1 MDKKMDLNLIQTFLV
16 VAEYQSYTKA
26 ADHLGVTQPAVSA
39 SIKRLEQ
46 VVGKQLFVKQGR
58 GIAPTS
64 TAYQLMPQF
73 RQAVSIVDN
82 AISERT
88 SFQVC
93 CSETL
98 LHSLNPIENVV
109 FHESPPEKYLLFEQI
124 RQQKMDLV
132 IDTIITKNSSFV
144 IETAYDEPAMVIC
157 RQSHPRIQGSLS
169 KEAFYHENHCM
180 FSGKWNNTSGFEQL
194 AKEPIQERN
203 VEIVTSS
210 LAGMAMYVA
219 QRDCLGVVSR
229 SFAMKWSKA
238 LKLQVLDCPIEIERI
253 PYKFVYHKRDEHN
266 PAHQRLREQIQ
277 HQLESTNPAPID
289 L

>member
-1 MDKKMDLNLIQTFLV
+1 MNLNLIQTFLV

-26 ADHLGVTQPAVSA
+26 ADHLGLTQPAVSA
-39 SIKRLEQ
+39 AIKRLEQ

-64 TAYQLMPQF
+64 TAYQLIPQF

-88 SFQVC
+88 IFQVC

-98 LHSLNPIENVV
+98 LNSLNPIENVV
-109 FHESPPEKYLLFEQI
+109 FHESPTEKYLLFEQI
-124 RQQKMDLV
+124 RQQKIDLA
-132 IDTIITKNSSFV
+132 IDTIITKDAAFV
-144 IETAYDEPAMVIC
+144 IENAYDEPAMIIC
-157 RQSHPRIQGSLS
+157 RQSHPRIQGALS
-169 KEAFYHENHCM
+169 REDFYRESHCI

-194 AKEPIQERN
+194 AKEPIKERN

-238 LKLQVLDCPIEIERI
+238 LKLQVLECPIKIDRI
-253 PYKFVYHKRDEHN
+253 PYKFVYHKRDEYN
-266 PAHQRLREQIQ
+266 PAHQRLREEIKQ
-277 HQLESTNPAPID
+277 QLEFSHAEPID

>member
-1 MDKKMDLNLIQTFLV
+1 M
-16 VAEYQSYTKA
+16 
-26 ADHLGVTQPAVSA
+26 
-39 SIKRLEQ
+39 
-46 VVGKQLFVKQGR
+46 
-58 GIAPTS
+58 
-64 TAYQLMPQF
+64 
-73 RQAVSIVDN
+73 
-82 AISERT
+82 
-88 SFQVC
+88 
-93 CSETL
+93 
-98 LHSLNPIENVV
+98 
-109 FHESPPEKYLLFEQI
+109 
-124 RQQKMDLV
+124 
-132 IDTIITKNSSFV
+132 

-266 PAHQRLREQIQ
+266 PAHQRLREQFNISWSLPIQ
-277 HQLESTNPAPID
+277 HLLIYRGSQALNNLRWSHFCKLLNTLFKSKSYGPLFIVAR
-289 L
+289 

>member
-1 MDKKMDLNLIQTFLV
+1 MGNKMDLNLIQTFLV

-26 ADHLGVTQPAVSA
+26 ADHLGLTQPAVSA

-88 SFQVC
+88 TFQVC

-98 LHSLNPIENVV
+98 LHSLNPIENVF

-132 IDTIITKNSSFV
+132 IDTIITKDSSFV
-144 IETAYDEPAMVIC
+144 IENAYNEPAMIIC
-157 RQSHPRIQGSLS
+157 RQSHPRIQGTLS
-169 KEAFYHENHCM
+169 REDFYRENHCM

-238 LKLQVLDCPIEIERI
+238 LKLQVLECPIEIDHI

-266 PAHQRLREQIQ
+266 PAHQRLREQVKQ
-277 HQLESTNPAPID
+277 QLEFAHAAPID

>member
-1 MDKKMDLNLIQTFLV
+1 
-16 VAEYQSYTKA
+16 
-26 ADHLGVTQPAVSA
+26 
-39 SIKRLEQ
+39 
-46 VVGKQLFVKQGR
+46 
-58 GIAPTS
+58 
-64 TAYQLMPQF
+64 
-73 RQAVSIVDN
+73 SIVDN

-88 SFQVC
+88 TFQVC

-109 FHESPPEKYLLFEQI
+109 FYESPPEKYLLFEQI
-124 RQQKMDLV
+124 RQQKTDLV
-132 IDTIITKNSSFV
+132 IDTIITKNSAFV
-144 IETAYDEPAMVIC
+144 IENAYNEPAMIIC
-157 RQSHPRIQGSLS
+157 RQSHPRIQGTLS
-169 KEAFYHENHCM
+169 REDFYRENHCM

-238 LKLQVLDCPIEIERI
+238 LKLQVLECPIEIDHI

-266 PAHQRLREQIQ
+266 PAHQRLREQVKQ
-277 HQLESTNPAPID
+277 QLEFAHAAPID